1 MNIYFTSDTHYA
13 HKNIVRGTSSWS
25 EDVSSHTGQNTRNFD
40 TLEEHNAAIVKGIN
54 DIVGP
59 DDVLWHL
66 GDWSFGGF
74 NNIKKFRDQINCRN
88 IHLILGNHDHH
99 IENNK
104 ENIRDLFSSVQ
115 YYKELSLHG
124 HKVVLLH
131 YGMRVWN
138 KSHKGA
144 IHLFGHSHN
153 TLPPHGKS
161 MDVGVDCAFEKFGV
175 YRPFSWMEIQSIM
188 SKRESEIVDHH
199 NINTN

>member
-1 MNIYFTSDTHYA
+1 MKQIWFTSDPHAY
-13 HKNIVRGTSSWS
+13 HKNICKGTSEWDINGG
-25 EDVSSHTGQNTRNFD
+25 EQQRVRDFINPEQMT
-40 TLEEHNAAIVKGIN
+40 EEIVKAWN
-54 DIVGP
+54 KHVQW
-59 DDVLWHL
+59 DDELWCL

-161 MDVGVDCAFEKFGV
+161 MDVGVDCAFERFGV

-199 NINTN
+199 NSRTS